1 MASVADKKMYVIY
14 NFYALPSATA
24 CNSFWIVD
32 TFDALHIGLLW
43 NIGHNIGAVL
53 LKLLFVLVNH

>member
-1 MASVADKKMYVIY
+1 MYVIY